1 MYKMETLIKTETSFL
16 RQIDFSKN
24 ALIILLACDL
34 IKSKFKENLKVK
46 ILGGKKYTKDKKTI
60 FLSNSTGNYNRMGQR
75 FESHPFQC
83 GFETILKI
91 INEYF
96 DTNFN
101 GIIIDKYENGNHYTE
116 PYSDYESYLNKND
129 VLILTNGN
137 GINRKMRIRERKTNI
152 IVKDIEMKTNN
163 IIQMGGDFQ
172 NDYKYEI
179 LADENVR
186 SSITTLTFK
195 KINTE

>member
-1 MYKMETLIKTETSFL
+1 MKCIKMETLIKTNTSFL
-16 RQIDFSKN
+16 REIDFSKK
-24 ALIILLACDL
+24 AVIIILACDL
-34 IKSKFKENLKVK
+34 IKSKLQENLKVK
-46 ILGGKKYTKDKKTI
+46 ILNGKKNTLDKKTI
-60 FLSNSTGNYNRMGQR
+60 FLSNVKTHYNIMGQR
-75 FESHPFQC
+75 LESMPLEF
-83 GFETILKI
+83 GFDNILNIVNK
-91 INEYF
+91 YF
-96 DTNFN
+96 DTTYNS
-101 GIIIDKYENGNHYTE
+101 IVVDRYESGNNYTE
-116 PYSDYESYLNKND
+116 PYSDYESFVNKND
-129 VLILTNGN
+129 VLILTNGE

-195 KINTE
+195 KM

>member
-1 MYKMETLIKTETSFL
+1 MKCIKMETLIKTNTSFL
-16 RQIDFSKN
+16 REIDFSKK
-24 ALIILLACDL
+24 AVIIILACDL
-34 IKSKFKENLKVK
+34 IKSKLQENLKVK
-46 ILGGKKYTKDKKTI
+46 ILNGKKNTLDKKTI
-60 FLSNSTGNYNRMGQR
+60 FLSNVKTHYNIMGQR
-75 FESHPFQC
+75 LESMPLEF
-83 GFETILKI
+83 GFDNILNIVNK
-91 INEYF
+91 YF
-96 DTNFN
+96 DTTYNS
-101 GIIIDKYENGNHYTE
+101 IVVDRYESGNNYTE
-116 PYSDYESYLNKND
+116 PYSDYESFVKKND
-129 VLILTNGN
+129 VLILTNGK

-195 KINTE
+195 KM

>member
-34 IKSKFKENLKVK
+34 IKSKFEENLKVK
-46 ILGGKKYTKDKKTI
+46 ILGGKKYTQDKKTL
-60 FLSNSTGNYNRMGQR
+60 FLSNSIGNYNIMGQR

-101 GIIIDKYENGNHYTE
+101 GIIIDRYENGNHYTE
-116 PYSDYESYLNKND
+116 PYSDYESYLSKND
-129 VLILTNGN
+129 VLILTSGN
-137 GINRKMRIRERKTNI
+137 GFNRKMRIRERKTNI
-152 IVKDIEMKTNN
+152 IVKDILMETNN
-163 IIQMGGDFQ
+163 VIQMGGEFQ

-186 SSITTLTFK
+186 NSITTLTFK

>member
-1 MYKMETLIKTETSFL
+1 MYKMETLIKTDTSFL

-34 IKSKFKENLKVK
+34 IKSKLKENLKVK
-46 ILGGKKYTKDKKTI
+46 ILGGKKYTQDKKTI
-60 FLSNSTGNYNRMGQR
+60 FLSNSIGNYNIIGQR
-75 FESHPFQC
+75 YESYPFQC
-83 GFETILKI
+83 GFETILKLV
-91 INEYF
+91 NEYF

-101 GIIIDKYENGNHYTE
+101 GIIIDRYENGNHYTE
-116 PYSDYESYLNKND
+116 PYSDCESYIKKND

-137 GINRKMRIRERKTNI
+137 GFNRKMRIRERKTNI

-163 IIQMGGDFQ
+163 IIQMGGEFQ
-172 NDYKYEI
+172 NDFKYEI
-179 LADENVR
+179 VADENVR
-186 SSITTLTFK
+186 NSITTLTFK

>member
-34 IKSKFKENLKVK
+34 IKSKFEENLKVK
-46 ILGGKKYTKDKKTI
+46 ILGGKKYTLDKKTI
-60 FLSNSTGNYNRMGQR
+60 FLSNSIGNYNIMGQR
-75 FESHPFQC
+75 FESQPFQC

-116 PYSDYESYLNKND
+116 PYSDYESYMNKND
-129 VLILTNGN
+129 VLILTSGN
-137 GINRKMRIRERKTNI
+137 GFNRKMRIRERKTNI
-152 IVKDIEMKTNN
+152 IVKDILMETNHV
-163 IIQMGGDFQ
+163 IQMGGEFQ

-186 SSITTLTFK
+186 NSITTLTFK

>member
-1 MYKMETLIKTETSFL
+1 METLIKTETSFL

-34 IKSKFKENLKVK
+34 IKSKFEENLKVK
-46 ILGGKKYTKDKKTI
+46 ILGGKKYTQDKKTI
-60 FLSNSTGNYNRMGQR
+60 FLSNSIGNYNIMGQR
-75 FESHPFQC
+75 FESIPFQC

-96 DTNFN
+96 NTNFN

-116 PYSDYESYLNKND
+116 PYSDYESYINKND
-129 VLILTNGN
+129 VLILTSGN
-137 GINRKMRIRERKTNI
+137 GFNRKMRIRERKTNI
-152 IVKDIEMKTNN
+152 IVKDILMETNN
-163 IIQMGGDFQ
+163 VIQMGGEFQ

-186 SSITTLTFK
+186 NSITTLTFK

>member
-34 IKSKFKENLKVK
+34 IKSKFEENLKVK
-46 ILGGKKYTKDKKTI
+46 ILGGKKYTQDKKTI
-60 FLSNSTGNYNRMGQR
+60 FLSNSIGNYNIMGQR

-101 GIIIDKYENGNHYTE
+101 GIIIDRYENGNHYTE

-129 VLILTNGN
+129 VLILTSGN
-137 GINRKMRIRERKTNI
+137 GFNRKMRIRERKTNI
-152 IVKDIEMKTNN
+152 IVKDILMETNN
-163 IIQMGGDFQ
+163 VIQMGGEFQ

-186 SSITTLTFK
+186 NSITTLTFK

>member
-1 MYKMETLIKTETSFL
+1 METLIKTDTSFL

-34 IKSKFKENLKVK
+34 IKSKFEENLKVK
-46 ILGGKKYTKDKKTI
+46 ILGGKKYTLDKKTI
-60 FLSNSTGNYNRMGQR
+60 FLSNCIGNYNIMGQR
-75 FESHPFQC
+75 FESQPFQC

-116 PYSDYESYLNKND
+116 PYSDYESYINKND
-129 VLILTNGN
+129 VLILTSGN
-137 GINRKMRIRERKTNI
+137 GFNRKMRIRERKTNI
-152 IVKDIEMKTNN
+152 IVKDILMETNHV
-163 IIQMGGDFQ
+163 IQMGGEFQ

-186 SSITTLTFK
+186 NSITTLTFK

>member
-1 MYKMETLIKTETSFL
+1 MYKMETLIKSETSFL

-46 ILGGKKYTKDKKTI
+46 ILGGKKYTQDKKTI
-60 FLSNSTGNYNRMGQR
+60 FLSNSIGNYNIMGQR

-116 PYSDYESYLNKND
+116 PYSDYESYMNKND
-129 VLILTNGN
+129 VLILTSGN
-137 GINRKMRIRERKTNI
+137 GFNRKMRIRERKTNI
-152 IVKDIEMKTNN
+152 IVKDILMETNN
-163 IIQMGGDFQ
+163 VIQMGGEFQ

-186 SSITTLTFK
+186 NSITTLTFK

>member
-1 MYKMETLIKTETSFL
+1 MYKMETLIKTDTSFL

-34 IKSKFKENLKVK
+34 IKSKFEENLKVK
-46 ILGGKKYTKDKKTI
+46 ILGGKKYTLDKKTI
-60 FLSNSTGNYNRMGQR
+60 FLSNSIGNYNIMGQR

-116 PYSDYESYLNKND
+116 PYSDYESYMNKND
-129 VLILTNGN
+129 VLILTSGN
-137 GINRKMRIRERKTNI
+137 GFNRKMRIRERKTNI
-152 IVKDIEMKTNN
+152 IVKDILMETNHV
-163 IIQMGGDFQ
+163 IQMGGEFQ

-186 SSITTLTFK
+186 NSITTLTFK

>member
-1 MYKMETLIKTETSFL
+1 MYKMETLIKTDTSFL

-34 IKSKFKENLKVK
+34 IKSKFEENLKVK
-46 ILGGKKYTKDKKTI
+46 ILGGKKYTLDKKTI
-60 FLSNSTGNYNRMGQR
+60 FLSNSIGNYNIMGQR
-75 FESHPFQC
+75 FESQPFQC

-116 PYSDYESYLNKND
+116 PYSDYESYMNKND
-129 VLILTNGN
+129 VLILTSGN
-137 GINRKMRIRERKTNI
+137 GFNRKMRIRERKTNI
-152 IVKDIEMKTNN
+152 IVKDILMETNHV
-163 IIQMGGDFQ
+163 IQMGGEFQ

-186 SSITTLTFK
+186 NSITTLTFK
-195 KINTE
+195 KINIE

>member
-60 FLSNSTGNYNRMGQR
+60 FLSNSTGNYNIMGQR

>member
-1 MYKMETLIKTETSFL
+1 MYKMETLIKTDTSFL

-34 IKSKFKENLKVK
+34 IKSKFEENLKVK
-46 ILGGKKYTKDKKTI
+46 ILGGKKYTLDKKTI
-60 FLSNSTGNYNRMGQR
+60 FLSNCIGNYNIMGQR
-75 FESHPFQC
+75 FESQPFQC

-116 PYSDYESYLNKND
+116 PYSDYESYINKND
-129 VLILTNGN
+129 VLILTSGN
-137 GINRKMRIRERKTNI
+137 GFNRKMRIRERKTNI
-152 IVKDIEMKTNN
+152 IVKDILMETNHV
-163 IIQMGGDFQ
+163 IQMGGEFQ

-186 SSITTLTFK
+186 NSITTLTFK

>member
-1 MYKMETLIKTETSFL
+1 L

-34 IKSKFKENLKVK
+34 IKSKFEENLKVK
-46 ILGGKKYTKDKKTI
+46 ILGGKKYTLDKKTI
-60 FLSNSTGNYNRMGQR
+60 FLSNSIGNYNIMGQR
-75 FESHPFQC
+75 FESQPFQC

-116 PYSDYESYLNKND
+116 PYSDYESYMNKND
-129 VLILTNGN
+129 VLILTSGN
-137 GINRKMRIRERKTNI
+137 GFNRKMRIRERKTNI
-152 IVKDIEMKTNN
+152 IVKDILMETNHV
-163 IIQMGGDFQ
+163 IQMGGEFQ

-186 SSITTLTFK
+186 NSITTLTFK

>member
-34 IKSKFKENLKVK
+34 IKSKFEENLKVK
-46 ILGGKKYTKDKKTI
+46 ILGGKKYTLDKKTI
-60 FLSNSTGNYNRMGQR
+60 FLSNSIGNYNLMGQR
-75 FESHPFQC
+75 FESIPFQC

-116 PYSDYESYLNKND
+116 PYSDYESYINKND
-129 VLILTNGN
+129 VLILTSGN
-137 GINRKMRIRERKTNI
+137 GFNRKMRIRERKTNI
-152 IVKDIEMKTNN
+152 IVKDILMETNN
-163 IIQMGGDFQ
+163 VIQMGGEFQ

-186 SSITTLTFK
+186 NSITTLTFK

>member
-60 FLSNSTGNYNRMGQR
+60 FLSNSIGNYNIMGQR

>member
-1 MYKMETLIKTETSFL
+1 MYKMETLIKTDTSFL

-34 IKSKFKENLKVK
+34 IKSKFEENLKVK
-46 ILGGKKYTKDKKTI
+46 ILGGKKYTLDKKTI
-60 FLSNSTGNYNRMGQR
+60 FLSNSIGNYNIMGQR
-75 FESHPFQC
+75 FESQPFQC

-116 PYSDYESYLNKND
+116 PYSDYESYMNKND
-129 VLILTNGN
+129 VLILTSGN
-137 GINRKMRIRERKTNI
+137 GFNRKMRIRERKTNI
-152 IVKDIEMKTNN
+152 IVKDILMETNN
-163 IIQMGGDFQ
+163 VIQMGGEFQ

-186 SSITTLTFK
+186 NSITTLTFK

>member
-1 MYKMETLIKTETSFL
+1 MYKMETLIKTDTSFL

-34 IKSKFKENLKVK
+34 IKSKFEENLKVK
-46 ILGGKKYTKDKKTI
+46 ILGGKKYTLDKKTI
-60 FLSNSTGNYNRMGQR
+60 FLSNSIGNYNIMGQR
-75 FESHPFQC
+75 FESQPFQC

-116 PYSDYESYLNKND
+116 PYSDYESYMNKND
-129 VLILTNGN
+129 VLILTSGN
-137 GINRKMRIRERKTNI
+137 GFNRKMRIRERKTNI
-152 IVKDIEMKTNN
+152 IVKDILMETNHV
-163 IIQMGGDFQ
+163 IQMGGEFQ

-186 SSITTLTFK
+186 NSITTLTFK

>member
-60 FLSNSTGNYNRMGQR
+60 FLSNSIGNYNIMGQR

-129 VLILTNGN
+129 VLILTNVN

>member
-60 FLSNSTGNYNRMGQR
+60 FLSNSIGNYNIMGQR

-96 DTNFN
+96 DTNYN

>member
-34 IKSKFKENLKVK
+34 IKSKFEENLKVK
-46 ILGGKKYTKDKKTI
+46 ILGGKKYTQDKKTI
-60 FLSNSTGNYNRMGQR
+60 FLSNSIGNYNIMGQR
-75 FESHPFQC
+75 FESIPFQC

-96 DTNFN
+96 NTNFN

-116 PYSDYESYLNKND
+116 PYSDYESYINKND
-129 VLILTNGN
+129 VLILTSGN
-137 GINRKMRIRERKTNI
+137 GFNRKMRIRERKTNI
-152 IVKDIEMKTNN
+152 IVKDILMETNN
-163 IIQMGGDFQ
+163 VIQMGGEFQ

-186 SSITTLTFK
+186 NSITTLTFK

>member
-34 IKSKFKENLKVK
+34 IKSKFEENLKVK
-46 ILGGKKYTKDKKTI
+46 ILGGKKYTLDKKTI
-60 FLSNSTGNYNRMGQR
+60 FLSNSIGNYNIMGQR
-75 FESHPFQC
+75 FESQPFQC

-116 PYSDYESYLNKND
+116 PYSDYESYMNKKD
-129 VLILTNGN
+129 VLILTSGN
-137 GINRKMRIRERKTNI
+137 GFNRKMRIRERKTNI
-152 IVKDIEMKTNN
+152 IVKDILMETNHV
-163 IIQMGGDFQ
+163 IQMGGEFQ

-186 SSITTLTFK
+186 NSITTLTFK

>member
-1 MYKMETLIKTETSFL
+1 METLIKTETSFL

-34 IKSKFKENLKVK
+34 IKSKFEENLKVK
-46 ILGGKKYTKDKKTI
+46 ILGGKKYTQDKKTL
-60 FLSNSTGNYNRMGQR
+60 FLSNSIGNYNIMGQR

-101 GIIIDKYENGNHYTE
+101 GIIIDRYENGNHYTE
-116 PYSDYESYLNKND
+116 PYSDYESYLSKND
-129 VLILTNGN
+129 VLILTSGN
-137 GINRKMRIRERKTNI
+137 GFNRKMRIRERKTNI
-152 IVKDIEMKTNN
+152 IVKDILMETNN
-163 IIQMGGDFQ
+163 VIQMGGEFQ

-186 SSITTLTFK
+186 NSITTLTFK